1 MSLIID
7 QTKSK
12 FFMNKTTNE
21 TQKPITDDINDMKQF
36 YMVVRLEKDLVNR
49 DVHGSYDDYEEACD
63 NAARL
68 AELNPHHS
76 GGFAVVKAVAIYK
89 ADVKVNATILK

>member
-1 MSLIID
+1 MSLIVD

-21 TQKPITDDINDMKQF
+21 AQKPITEDINDTKPF
-36 YMVVRLEKDLVNR
+36 YIILRLADKLEGA
-49 DVHGSYDDYEEACD
+49 DVFGSYEDYVIARDEAI
-63 NAARL
+63 RY
-68 AELNPHHS
+68 AELNPSHS
-76 GGFAVVKAVAIYK
+76 GGFAVLKAVAIYK